1 MHIGHIRTADSRQHM
16 PKSANPGRSG
26 CRLLKKAEREDLVN
40 SLKNRYPRVI
50 SDVYIRKLQ
59 GNKILTQRTAGK
71 IESRADASYQHIKNT
86 MLASKTFDE
95 VQQWREYGFNFG

>member
-16 PKSANPGRSG
+16 PKSANPGRPG
-26 CRLLKKAEREDLVN
+26 CRILKKSEREDLVN

-86 MLASKTFDE
+86 MLASKTFDD
-95 VQQWREYGFNFG
+95 VQLWRVYGF

>member
-71 IESRADASYQHIKNT
+71 IESRAAASYQKIKNT

>member
-16 PKSANPGRSG
+16 PKSANPGRPG
-26 CRLLKKAEREDLVN
+26 CRILKKSEREDLVIL
-40 SLKNRYPRVI
+40 LKNRYPRVI

-86 MLASKTFDE
+86 MLASKTFDD
-95 VQQWREYGFNFG
+95 VQLWRVYGF